1 MANGWTGGQYSLY
14 RAIFGLCLIVRFAQL
29 APTSAPAAAI
39 LAPIA
44 IAFAA
49 CFAIGKADR
58 LAALALLAI
67 GALLFAGGLSLAEP
81 TAFFFGA
88 LLLAHA
94 CIPGRPYGS
103 LDARGRPDPGGGW
116 RMPDLVHLAGWIVL
130 VASYA
135 WDGYTA
141 FATRGTITLGLFAAP
156 LALVS
161 RARPWLWL
169 ALLASSDP
177 SLGRVLLHAFTFD
190 PAWLK
195 PLRDAEPARLFY
207 DGACG
212 LCHAAVRFVL
222 AEDPEGRAFR
232 FAPLEAESFAAAVPS
247 DVRATLPDSLV
258 LLRPD
263 GKLLLRA
270 AAVRE
275 ICARLGG
282 IWRALGIASHAVP
295 LALLDRAY
303 DVVARV
309 RKRVFAK
316 PIDACP
322 LVPVDLRARFLI
334 PPPAS

>member
-44 IAFAA
+44 IALAA
-49 CFAIGKADR
+49 CFAIGKSDR

-67 GALLFAGGLSLAEP
+67 GAFLFARDVSLETP
-81 TAFFFGA
+81 GMLFVGA
-88 LLLAHA
+88 LLVAHA

-103 LDARGRPDPGGGW
+103 LSARGRPDPGGGW
-116 RMPDLVHLAGWIVL
+116 HMPDALQLAAWILLIGSYGYEGYVALAERGRFTIAL
-130 VASYA
+130 VAV
-135 WDGYTA
+135 
-141 FATRGTITLGLFAAP
+141 P
-156 LALVS
+156 LALVP
-161 RARPWLWL
+161 RVRPWLWL
-169 ALLASSDP
+169 ALLAQSDL

-212 LCHAAVRFVL
+212 LCHSAVRFVL
-222 AEDPEGRAFR
+222 AEDPHGRAFR
-232 FAPLEAESFAAAVPS
+232 FAPLEAESFAAAIPA

-258 LLRPD
+258 VLRPD
-263 GKLLLRA
+263 GTLLLRS

-282 IWRALGIASHAVP
+282 IWRALGFASRIVP
-295 LALLDRAY
+295 LALLDRVY
-303 DVVARV
+303 DAVARV
-309 RKRVFAK
+309 RKRVFST
-316 PIDACP
+316 PVDACP
-322 LVPVDLRARFLI
+322 LVPPDLRARFLL
-334 PPPAS
+334 PPS